1 MALAMGGV
9 MGGVIKHMLIGISGF
24 VRLFTHFIWSP
35 GRESVSDVPRGRL
48 CAGLQRRANIYRR
61 IFRAACVLL
70 HLVLARRRN
79 GHRET
84 IVGDFAALSSAIGI
98 LESWLTARTLP
109 MAATTA

>member
-48 CAGLQRRANIYRR
+48 CAGLHVVRIY
-61 IFRAACVLL
+61 IEEFSAPHVSFSISSSLAA
-70 HLVLARRRN
+70 AM
-79 GHRET
+79 
-84 IVGDFAALSSAIGI
+84 A
-98 LESWLTARTLP
+98 TARL
-109 MAATTA
+109 